1 MSTKTTTR
9 VETIEHGAPESA
21 FGVGPPCASALGT
34 RGLSEAQLFARW
46 TEHGDQRARE
56 EILERFMPLAK
67 KLARRYAR
75 GSEAV
80 EDVTQV
86 ANMGLVKAVDRFDPS
101 RGKTFAAFAIPT
113 VLGEI
118 RRHLRDFTWSVHV
131 VRGAQERSM
140 DLRKAVDALE
150 SENGRPPT
158 VHDLAQY
165 LEIDHSEVLEG
176 LEVLEARRA
185 TSLDAPAEDDPANAS
200 LLDQMGAFDAN
211 YELVDQRLSA
221 LPALAGLTERER
233 EILVMAY
240 LGELTQVEIGA
251 RLGVSQ
257 MQVSRL
263 MRRALERA
271 QGIAAAGPAE

>member
-1 MSTKTTTR
+1 MSTTTTR
-9 VETIEHGAPESA
+9 IQEIEHDAPKGA
-21 FGVGPPCASALGT
+21 VGTGPCTSALGV
-34 RGLSEAQLFARW
+34 RGLTEAQLFARW
-46 TEHGDQRARE
+46 SEHGDERARE
-56 EILERFMPLAK
+56 AILERFMPLAK

-75 GSEAV
+75 GSESV

-158 VHDLAQY
+158 VNDLAQY
-165 LEIDHSEVLEG
+165 LELDHHEVLEG

-185 TSLDAPAEDDPANAS
+185 TSLDAPAEDDPANAT
-200 LLDQMGAFDAN
+200 LLDQMGAYDRN
-211 YELVDQRLSA
+211 YDLVDRRLSA
-221 LPALAGLTERER
+221 LPAIEGLNDRER
-233 EILVMAY
+233 EILAMAY

-251 RLGVSQ
+251 KLGVSQ

-263 MRRALERA
+263 MRKALGRA
-271 QGIAAAGPAE
+271 QDIAAAEPAE